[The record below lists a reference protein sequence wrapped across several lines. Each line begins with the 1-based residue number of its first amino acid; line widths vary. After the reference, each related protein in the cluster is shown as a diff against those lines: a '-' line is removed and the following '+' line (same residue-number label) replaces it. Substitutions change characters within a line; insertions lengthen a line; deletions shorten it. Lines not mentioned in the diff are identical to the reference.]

1 MVTGW
6 FERVL
11 VQAMKAQEDAR
22 PYLCWTFV
30 SMGARLCQILGYHR
44 EVVVARDP
52 PNLADAKRHVF
63 WMLYMMDKNLS
74 LNLGWTS
81 SFPDYDIDTNVF
93 SPSSD
98 PRFRPWDH
106 TMIAFIELSRLQSQ
120 LYDKLYSVR
129 ARREPPEVRSQVI
142 EELAEMYSSWHLT
155 FKEVRYYYFQ
165 CGLLI

>member
-1 MVTGW
+1 
-6 FERVL
+6 
-11 VQAMKAQEDAR
+11 
-22 PYLCWTFV
+22 
-30 SMGARLCQILGYHR
+30 
-44 EVVVARDP
+44 
-52 PNLADAKRHVF
+52 
-63 WMLYMMDKNLS
+63 MMDKNLS

-142 EELAEMYSSWHLT
+142 EELAEMYSSWHLK